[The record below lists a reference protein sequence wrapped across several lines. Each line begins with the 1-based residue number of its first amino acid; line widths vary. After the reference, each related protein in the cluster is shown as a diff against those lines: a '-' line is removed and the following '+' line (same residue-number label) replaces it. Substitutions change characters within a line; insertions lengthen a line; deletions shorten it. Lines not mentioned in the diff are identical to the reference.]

1 MTDSN
6 YPLDLTRRP
15 PNFFAFGGVDRLAHV
30 RNHHDWL
37 DELLA
42 QPETRLVPV
51 WRSRN
56 LFADMGNR
64 AMPPSA
70 GFPTAGEASRLV
82 DLARYVVFLGDFQG
96 IAHIGIDLSPLDEET
111 VNLMVGKWGQF
122 SDLREIGPLIER
134 FEGAV
139 MAYARGLMFWHS
151 RHGFCGICGHETVI
165 AKGGHQRNCT
175 NSDCGASHFPRTD
188 PAVIMLVHDG
198 DRALLGRQKIWP
210 AGMYSTLAGF
220 VEPGESL
227 EEAVAREVFEE
238 AGIEIRDV
246 RYHSSQPW
254 PFPCSLMLGFHA
266 EAKSTTIKIDED
278 EIDDAQWF
286 SRDEMRNFDA
296 QGKYLPR
303 QISISRRLIED
314 WLAGDA

>member
-1 MTDSN
+1 
-6 YPLDLTRRP
+6 
-15 PNFFAFGGVDRLAHV
+15 
-30 RNHHDWL
+30 
-37 DELLA
+37 
-42 QPETRLVPV
+42 
-51 WRSRN
+51 
-56 LFADMGNR
+56 
-64 AMPPSA
+64 
-70 GFPTAGEASRLV
+70 
-82 DLARYVVFLGDFQG
+82 
-96 IAHIGIDLSPLDEET
+96 
-111 VNLMVGKWGQF
+111 
-122 SDLREIGPLIER
+122 
-134 FEGAV
+134 
-139 MAYARGLMFWHS
+139 
-151 RHGFCGICGHETVI
+151 
-165 AKGGHQRNCT
+165 
-175 NSDCGASHFPRTD
+175 
-188 PAVIMLVHDG
+188 MLVHDG

-266 EAKSTTIKIDED
+266 EAKSTTIKIAED

-286 SRDEMRNFDA
+286 SRDEMKNFDA